1 MSRLVIRCFTSV
13 LGLSMTGIGCLL
25 KNWEFPLRCLA
36 LDNVALRPRAKLH
49 TTQFLYKNILSVR
62 SPSLDFSI
70 AHRWAQASGPQHN
83 PQWAMGSVLKSQ
95 LNPQP
100 INGRPS
106 KPIKSPFLC
115 PNIALARI
123 KSIFYANTNLYIPL
137 YHIVIVRS
145 MNLVDIV
152 LILVSS

>member
-1 MSRLVIRCFTSV
+1 MS
-13 LGLSMTGIGCLL
+13 
-25 KNWEFPLRCLA
+25 
-36 LDNVALRPRAKLH
+36 
-49 TTQFLYKNILSVR
+49 R

-137 YHIVIVRS
+137 YHIVIVGIQTSLSIRRLQLIPTT
-145 MNLVDIV
+145 LVDLNYYWQYEPMTELCGDGIV
-152 LILVSS
+152 SRPYMSSSKETSQQIELQAGTASTQGDT